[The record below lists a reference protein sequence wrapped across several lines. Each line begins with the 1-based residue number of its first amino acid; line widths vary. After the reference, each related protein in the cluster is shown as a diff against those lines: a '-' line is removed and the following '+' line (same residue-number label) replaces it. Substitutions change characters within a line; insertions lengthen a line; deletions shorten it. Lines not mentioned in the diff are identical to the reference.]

1 MAVGL
6 SCDSKISFERDI
18 GSASSLESVAD
29 RAFLVLCVIAIRIV
43 PRDWILWTGLL
54 ASIGC
59 ASTHVFDYDREPDPR
74 QQEFVVGVADVLRI
88 NVWHMPDL
96 SVDAKV
102 RPDGTVTMPLIGD
115 LTAAGRTT
123 SAVRS
128 EIETRLK
135 SYIRD
140 DSAKVSVA
148 VSEVNSYQFT
158 VAGNAEHQGLF
169 SSHHFVTV
177 TEAAALAG
185 GPSRF
190 ASLSNVVI
198 IRPAPG
204 SPRRIPIDLAAIYSG
219 KHPEMNLV
227 IVAGDTLYLP

>member
-1 MAVGL
+1 MIFC
-6 SCDSKISFERDI
+6 S
-18 GSASSLESVAD
+18 
-29 RAFLVLCVIAIRIV
+29 
-43 PRDWILWTGLL
+43 LL
-54 ASIGC
+54 AAIGC
-59 ASTHVFDYDREPDPR
+59 ASNQAFDYDHEADPR
-74 QQEFVVGVADVLRI
+74 LKEFVIGVADVVRV

-102 RPDGTVTMPLIGD
+102 RPDGTVTMPLVGD

-123 SAVRS
+123 TALRS

-135 SYIRD
+135 SYVKD

-158 VAGNAEHQGLF
+158 VAGNAEHQGQF

-177 TEAAALAG
+177 TEAVALAG

-198 IRPAPG
+198 IRPTSAG
-204 SPRRIPIDLAAIYSG
+204 PRRIPIDLAAIYSG
-219 KHPEMNLV
+219 KRSEMNLV
-227 IVAGDTLYLP
+227 IIAGDTLYLP